1 MRGGELGDNGGDT
14 SPLLE
19 AEEDVDDADREPDGE
34 ARGDEPV
41 LLRNPLRGLSSTESC
56 GIFNALES
64 VTGCSSISSSE
75 SA

>member
-1 MRGGELGDNGGDT
+1 MTRGELGDKGGDT
-14 SPLLE
+14 SPLE

-56 GIFNALES
+56 GMFNALES
-64 VTGCSSISSSE
+64 VTGCSSSE